1 MSTLRTYRVGML
13 MDKGGRTFVLVGA
26 MCRAH
31 ALQVARTLYKGWH
44 PTGEIEEMR
53 CLDSLSYSG

>member
-53 CLDSLSYSG
+53 

>member
-26 MCRAH
+26 MARAH
-31 ALQVARTLYKGWH
+31 AVLVARQMHPTWH
-44 PTGEIEEMR
+44 ATGEIEEMT
-53 CLDSLSYSG
+53 